1 MARSGGMIAISLSM
15 SMISFESL
23 SVLEQYFWLMPLSLL
38 PVSLSLSFAA
48 VDFTPA
54 SKRAKYSSGIDEDRS
69 GPDVLNWIRWTAV
82 VGSFVLGFGVLFGH
96 KALGLPIVEATPLFC
111 YIMIIGQLIAILI
124 DMLRGVKLLRFA
136 QAQLGEDAVTVS

>member
-1 MARSGGMIAISLSM
+1 MRAPNFLIALLVQAQMAEAFRVTITYPAPQKANPYPKPTLAPTPKLRAQAAVGEAVGSFKSMARSGGMIAISLSM

-54 SKRAKYSSGIDEDRS
+54 SKRAKYFERDRRR
-69 GPDVLNWIRWTAV
+69 PER
-82 VGSFVLGFGVLFGH
+82 
-96 KALGLPIVEATPLFC
+96 P
-111 YIMIIGQLIAILI
+111 
-124 DMLRGVKLLRFA
+124 
-136 QAQLGEDAVTVS
+136 